1 MQTKR
6 NYGLLYAITCILL
19 WSFIPVVSRFGQVNL
34 DNFQFLFWSN
44 SLSLLV
50 VGLFWFFQK
59 NSNPPQSLLPK
70 QFLYVLFLGF
80 LGCTFYYLCLYFG
93 YANGNGL
100 EVLVIQYCWPLIM
113 IVLSAILLKERLS
126 LLSYGAV
133 IAGFCGIL
141 LVLTKGNISELKFSN
156 LTVALIVLLGAFSF
170 ALFSV
175 LSKKFKG
182 EPYTITTLLFL
193 GGLITSTISLFI
205 FSKFAWPTQDE
216 LIPVIINGAFINGI
230 SYIFWLKAL
239 EKIKASTAATLVF
252 LAPVLSSIWIVLFF
266 KEPFYIS
273 YAIGLSLVIVAG
285 LITVKNQ

>member
-6 NYGLLYAITCILL
+6 NYGLFYAITCILL
-19 WSFIPVVSRFGQVNL
+19 WSFIPVVSRFGQANL

-50 VGLFWFFQK
+50 VGLFWFIQK
-59 NSNPPQSLLPK
+59 GSIPSQSLPPK
-70 QFLYVLFLGF
+70 QFLYILFLGF

-113 IVLSAILLKERLS
+113 IVLSAMLLKERLT
-126 LLSYGAV
+126 LLSCGAV
-133 IAGFCGIL
+133 MAGFFGIL

-156 LTVALIVLLGAFSF
+156 LSVALIVLLGAVSF

-182 EPYTITTLLFL
+182 EPYTTTTLLFV
-193 GGLITSTISLFI
+193 GGLITSTIALFI
-205 FSKFAWPTQDE
+205 FSKFIWPNQDE

-239 EKIKASTAATLVF
+239 EKIKASIAATLVF

-273 YAIGLSLVIVAG
+273 YAIGLSLVIIAG
-285 LITVKNQ
+285 LVSVKTQ